1 MKGSGRMG
9 CRTEKVATLQLME
22 PNTQEAGKTTSK
34 KDRESKSLLTD
45 KNLLAS
51 L

>member
-9 CRTEKVATLQLME
+9 NKTEKVATSQLME
-22 PNTQEAGKTTSK
+22 PSTQEAGKTTTK

-45 KNLLAS
+45 KNIQAS